1 MKVQVTVLFF
11 ASLREEFN
19 TEQMTLSLPSGSTTA
34 CLPEALSDS
43 LERPIGEVLDQE
55 GVRLAVNFEIL
66 EDPIELR
73 DGDEVAFFP
82 PITGG

>member
-1 MKVQVTVLFF
+1 MKILFF

-19 TEQMTLSLPSGSTTA
+19 TDQMILSLPSGSTTA
-34 CLPEALSDS
+34 CLPNALSVS
-43 LERPIGEVLDQE
+43 LKRPIGGTLNQE
-55 GVRLAVNFEIL
+55 GVRVAVNLEIQ
-66 EDPIELR
+66 EDPVELC

>member
-1 MKVQVTVLFF
+1 MQVKVLFF

-19 TEQMTLSLPSGSTTA
+19 IEQMTLSLPSGSTTA
-34 CLPEALSDS
+34 CLTDALSVS
-43 LERPIGEVLDQE
+43 LERPIGGVLNQE
-55 GVRLAVNFEIL
+55 GVRLAVNFEIQ
-66 EDPIELR
+66 EDPVELR